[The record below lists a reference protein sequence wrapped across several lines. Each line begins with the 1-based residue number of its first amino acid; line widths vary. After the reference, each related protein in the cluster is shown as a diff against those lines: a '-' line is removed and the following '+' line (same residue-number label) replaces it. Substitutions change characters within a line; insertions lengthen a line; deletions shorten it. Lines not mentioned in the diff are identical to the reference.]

1 MDVVILGSGN
11 VATHLGK
18 ALSHA
23 GYNIVQVWSR
33 NEVHAK
39 ELACRLG
46 ADHTNDL
53 RQLNPTAHLYFVSV
67 VDDVILTVLS
77 QLKAGN
83 RYRDDAMFIHTSG
96 STAIDVFNGLFNTY
110 GVFYPLQTFS
120 KVKEVDFKSIPVLIE
135 ASDFTALG
143 IIRKL
148 AYAISDRVEVV
159 TSAQRK
165 SLHIAAVFACNY
177 TNYLYIIAQQLLEQN
192 ALDFDLIKPLIKET
206 ADKIQLHDPSEVQ
219 TGPAIRKDMAILEDH
234 MKFLKANKEW
244 QDIYKLLSDR
254 LVALSTKK

>member
-23 GYNIVQVWSR
+23 GYNIVQVWSST
-33 NEVHAK
+33 EAHAK
-39 ELACRLG
+39 ELACSLG

-53 RQLNPTAHLYFVSV
+53 RQLNSTAHLYFVSV
-67 VDDVILTVLS
+67 VDDAILTVLS

-83 RYRDDAMFIHTSG
+83 RYSDDAMFIHTSG
-96 STAIDVFNGLFNTY
+96 STTIDVFNGLFNTY

-148 AYAISDRVEVV
+148 AYTISDRVEVV

-206 ADKIQLHDPSEVQ
+206 ADKIQLYDPSEVQ
-219 TGPAIRKDMAILEDH
+219 TGPAIRKDMAILKDH
-234 MKFLKANKEW
+234 MNFLKANKEW
-244 QDIYKLLSDR
+244 QDIYKILSDR